1 MASGAITAIKKRCN
15 EQARDNHELIE
26 KTGLKTNT
34 FLCKNR
40 QGKHLILSSS
50 RERNLQAS
58 SALLSLVCD
67 IIKNVYELRLSFKL
81 LIFQVLLS
89 FL

>member
-1 MASGAITAIKKRCN
+1 MASGAIMAIKKRCN

-50 RERNLQAS
+50 R
-58 SALLSLVCD
+58 
-67 IIKNVYELRLSFKL
+67 
-81 LIFQVLLS
+81 
-89 FL
+89 